1 MKFFFIAMLISF
13 SSFGMEKLSGYPESL
28 FVRHGYQ
35 ISTSVNLKLN
45 MEISYAPG
53 QKLFGL
59 VFYNSEDAEDKSTI
73 PTGTFNARA
82 CGFSATGVVSG
93 IDLLMK
99 VKDFEAYEKIFNCKS
114 AIFFKVM
121 NDDGDMATY
130 RIEA

>member
-1 MKFFFIAMLISF
+1 MKFIFIALLISF

-45 MEISYAPG
+45 MELSYAP
-53 QKLFGL
+53 QKKLFGL
-59 VFYNSEDAEDKSTI
+59 VFYNSDEDKSTI

-82 CGFSATGVVSG
+82 CGYSASGVVSG

-99 VKDFEAYEKIFNCKS
+99 VKDFEAYEKIFKCKS
-114 AIFFKVM
+114 SIFFRVM
-121 NDDGDMATY
+121 NEDGDMATY